1 MKSICCAEDATPSL
15 CCSPPPPAPH
25 HARRYSRK
33 LGTAQVAT
41 TGTCSGA
48 LPDTLIALLLLIPP
62 LWSPSSLLVTNSV
75 PLPKLV
81 AWPLFSS
88 CANAFQLVWTSVR
101 GEACSTSRRSRSRKD
116 SFVLSV
122 PVSLLCWMSAIREFP
137 VLRMIELILG
147 TLISECSARRRKF
160 RGTPG
165 RIEWSLLKRIFF
177 DCYQGEGAGVLRRSL
192 RRQLGGVAG
201 VPSEFTSYTNMSIE
215 VAVTAAPSNGGVANT
230 SRIGLEAGGNNTRN
244 ERKAG
249 KGTGV
254 QEPAYSPASCSRGS
268 LYYSETSNILNVIYC
283 WYPWRGRRRRH
294 AAEQRR
300 IEQQRWGQYV
310 EEEDEG
316 YSVVLP
322 SPPNSR
328 RRARRSS
335 RRNCAQDDL
344 QECLNE
350 LENDD
355 YVTGLDDNLDLH
367 LALALSVS
375 ITEQSSIAHVQHI
388 GSSHVSVVA
397 DMTYESLVQL
407 EDVRCVAS
415 SAVVAALPVCC
426 ISIEGAAPVGQASEM
441 CLICLGEY
449 EHGDTQVKLPCHH
462 GFHQACGAE
471 WLLNYSK
478 LCPVCKLDVTESAP
492 IEATTCV

>member
-1 MKSICCAEDATPSL
+1 
-15 CCSPPPPAPH
+15 
-25 HARRYSRK
+25 
-33 LGTAQVAT
+33 
-41 TGTCSGA
+41 
-48 LPDTLIALLLLIPP
+48 
-62 LWSPSSLLVTNSV
+62 
-75 PLPKLV
+75 
-81 AWPLFSS
+81 
-88 CANAFQLVWTSVR
+88 
-101 GEACSTSRRSRSRKD
+101 
-116 SFVLSV
+116 
-122 PVSLLCWMSAIREFP
+122 
-137 VLRMIELILG
+137 
-147 TLISECSARRRKF
+147 
-160 RGTPG
+160 
-165 RIEWSLLKRIFF
+165 
-177 DCYQGEGAGVLRRSL
+177 
-192 RRQLGGVAG
+192 
-201 VPSEFTSYTNMSIE
+201 MSIE

>member
-1 MKSICCAEDATPSL
+1 M
-15 CCSPPPPAPH
+15 
-25 HARRYSRK
+25 
-33 LGTAQVAT
+33 
-41 TGTCSGA
+41 
-48 LPDTLIALLLLIPP
+48 
-62 LWSPSSLLVTNSV
+62 
-75 PLPKLV
+75 
-81 AWPLFSS
+81 
-88 CANAFQLVWTSVR
+88 
-101 GEACSTSRRSRSRKD
+101 
-116 SFVLSV
+116 
-122 PVSLLCWMSAIREFP
+122 
-137 VLRMIELILG
+137 
-147 TLISECSARRRKF
+147 
-160 RGTPG
+160 
-165 RIEWSLLKRIFF
+165 
-177 DCYQGEGAGVLRRSL
+177 LRRSL

-249 KGTGV
+249 KG
-254 QEPAYSPASCSRGS
+254 
-268 LYYSETSNILNVIYC
+268 
-283 WYPWRGRRRRH
+283 RRRRH

-300 IEQQRWGQYV
+300 IEQQRWCQYV

>member
-1 MKSICCAEDATPSL
+1 M
-15 CCSPPPPAPH
+15 
-25 HARRYSRK
+25 
-33 LGTAQVAT
+33 Q
-41 TGTCSGA
+41 
-48 LPDTLIALLLLIPP
+48 
-62 LWSPSSLLVTNSV
+62 
-75 PLPKLV
+75 
-81 AWPLFSS
+81 
-88 CANAFQLVWTSVR
+88 
-101 GEACSTSRRSRSRKD
+101 
-116 SFVLSV
+116 
-122 PVSLLCWMSAIREFP
+122 
-137 VLRMIELILG
+137 LILG

-249 KGTGV
+249 K
-254 QEPAYSPASCSRGS
+254 
-268 LYYSETSNILNVIYC
+268 
-283 WYPWRGRRRRH
+283 GRRRRH